1 MQIARFR
8 HLEMAF
14 AGQAKGICMLVS
26 CFCLAALVL
35 GSTLAGKEKAS
46 IRGVIDRE
54 ISATWKKKELK
65 AAAPATEAAFL
76 RRAYLDLVGMVPTYA
91 EARAFLDDE
100 DKDKRAK
107 LVDQLLADERHAR
120 HQAEIWDLIFFTR
133 NPANPSATRKRG
145 RFQEWL
151 RKQFKENVPWDALV
165 QKILLAEEEGSAM
178 FHVQYRNKP
187 EDETVALNRIF
198 LGTQLQC
205 ARCHDHP
212 YEERTQRDFYGMAGF
227 LVRLSV
233 REEKQGKDRVWRIE
247 EKSSGEVLFTGA
259 AAEAQPGQK
268 GEPVSPKFLGGEELE
283 EPELPEDF
291 KEPDYK
297 KLKEAWP
304 KPVFSRK
311 QKLTEWL
318 TSAKNP
324 FFTKAIVNRVWAQ
337 LMGRGMVHPVDDLNP
352 ENEASHPALLEA
364 LTQWFVEQKYDLRA
378 LMREIVLSDAYSLA
392 SAGEDTTAFPKWYD
406 RARVRPL
413 SAEEL
418 IASLRVATGFDEAVG
433 KDAKMPSSASSYMLK
448 IFGKPNDGQGRF
460 QGGVDEHLFLNNGS
474 QLRGMI
480 RSKEGNLSHLLLN
493 DEAPWEERMDRLFLS
508 TLTRFPTD
516 SERKKFTAYV
526 TSNEKPQEGVEEA
539 IWALLT
545 SSQFRFNH

>member
-1 MQIARFR
+1 
-8 HLEMAF
+8 
-14 AGQAKGICMLVS
+14 MLIS

-35 GSTLAGKEKAS
+35 GSTLAGKEKSS

-151 RKQFKENVPWDALV
+151 RKQFKKNVPWDALV

-247 EKSSGEVLFTGA
+247 EKNSGEVLFTGA
-259 AAEAQPGQK
+259 AAESRPGQK
-268 GEPVSPKFLGGEELE
+268 GEPVSPKFLGGEELR

-406 RARVRPL
+406 RTRVRPL

-418 IASLRVATGFDEAVG
+418 MASLRVATGFDEAVG
-433 KDAKMPSSASSYMLK
+433 KDEKLPNAGKEYIMRF
-448 IFGKPNDGQGRF
+448 FGKPNDGRGRF

-526 TSNEKPQEGVEEA
+526 TSNEKPQEGLEEA

>member
-1 MQIARFR
+1 MQTARFR
-8 HLEMAF
+8 KLGMAF
-14 AGQAKGICMLVS
+14 ALQAKGVCMLVS

-54 ISATWKKKELK
+54 I
-65 AAAPATEAAFL
+65 AAAWEANKRSPAKPATEAAFL
-76 RRAYLDLVGMVPTYA
+76 RRMYLDLVGMVPTYA

-107 LVDQLLADERHAR
+107 LVDRLLTDERHAR

-151 RKQFKENVPWDALV
+151 RKQFKENVPWDILV
-165 QKILLAEEEGSAM
+165 RKILLAEEDGSAM
-178 FHVQYRNKP
+178 FHVQYRNNP

-233 REEKQGKDRVWRIE
+233 REEKQGKDKIWRIE

-259 AAEAQPGQK
+259 IAEAHPGQK
-268 GEPVSPKFLGGEELE
+268 GEPVSPKFLGGEELQ
-283 EPELPEDF
+283 EPDRPEDF

-297 KLKEAWP
+297 KLKGAWP
-304 KPVFSRK
+304 KPLFSRK
-311 QKLTEWL
+311 QKLAEWL
-318 TSAKNP
+318 TSTKNP

-337 LMGRGMVHPVDDLNP
+337 LMGRGLVHPVDDLNP
-352 ENEASHPALLEA
+352 ENMATHPALLEA
-364 LTQWFVEQKYDLRA
+364 LTEWFVEQKYDLRA
-378 LMREIVLSDAYSLA
+378 LVREIILSKAYSLA
-392 SAGEDTTAFPKWYD
+392 SAGEDTVAFPMWYD

-418 IASLRVATGFDEAVG
+418 MASLRVATGFDEAVG
-433 KDAKMPSSASSYMLK
+433 KDEKLPNAGKDYIMRF
-448 IFGKPNDGQGRF
+448 FGKPNDGRGRF

-480 RSKEGNLSHLLLN
+480 RAKEGNLSHLLLN
-493 DEAPWEERMDRLFLS
+493 EEAPWEERMDRLFLS

-526 TSNEKPQEGVEEA
+526 TSNEKPQEVLEEG
-539 IWALLT
+539 IWVLLN